1 MTTNYVL
8 VDFENV
14 QPETLGALAE
24 GQFKVKVF
32 VGATQAKGRISF
44 ELSHSMQMLGASA
57 EYVKIARSGPNAVDM
72 HIAYFIGRLIEK
84 ERDAVIHIISKDT
97 DFDPLLE
104 YLQANGVTCKR
115 SKSIAEVAKL
125 AQAHA
130 RSRPAVPVHRPVRAQ
145 TTPHVP
151 APRKAHSEK
160 LAPIIKQL
168 HSLSGK
174 PATRTKLAQT
184 IANYFKQ
191 HGGELADKTVEHLI
205 DELIRFKYVSQ
216 TGSKVSYHLV

>member
-14 QPETLGALAE
+14 QPENLASLAE

-32 VGATQAKGRISF
+32 VGAAQAKRRISF
-44 ELSHSMQMLGASA
+44 ELSHSMQMLSSSA

-72 HIAYFIGRLIEK
+72 HIAYFVGRLIER

-104 YLQANGVTCKR
+104 YLRANGVTCKR
-115 SKSIAEVAKL
+115 SKSIGEVAKL
-125 AQAHA
+125 AQAAA
-130 RSRPAVPVHRPVRAQ
+130 RARPAVQKPHRAA

-174 PATRTKLAQT
+174 PGTRKKLAQT
-184 IANYFKQ
+184 IGNYFKQ
-191 HGGELADKTVEHLI
+191 HGGELAEKTIEHLI
-205 DELIRFKYVSQ
+205 DELIRLKYVTQ
-216 TGSKVSYHLV
+216 TGPNVSYHLV